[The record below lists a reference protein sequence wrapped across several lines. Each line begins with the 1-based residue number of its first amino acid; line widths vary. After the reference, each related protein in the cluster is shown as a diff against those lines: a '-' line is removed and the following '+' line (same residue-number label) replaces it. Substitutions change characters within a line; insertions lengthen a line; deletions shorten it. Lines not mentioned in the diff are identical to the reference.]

1 MQNKKLCFREIKA
14 KNIAP
19 ALNFA
24 VLKIS
29 FAQDEKLRCKIWCDI
44 A

>member
-14 KNIAP
+14 KNIAS

-29 FAQDEKLRCKIWCDI
+29 FAQDEKPQCKIWRDI

>member
-1 MQNKKLCFREIKA
+1 MQNKKLCSREIEA

-29 FAQDEKLRCKIWCDI
+29 FALY
-44 A
+44 